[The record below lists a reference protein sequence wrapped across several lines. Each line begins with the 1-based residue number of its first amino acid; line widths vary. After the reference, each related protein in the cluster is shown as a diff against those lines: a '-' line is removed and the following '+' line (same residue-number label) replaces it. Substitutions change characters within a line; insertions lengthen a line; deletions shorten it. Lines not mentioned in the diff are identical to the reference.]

1 MLEATREYKMLL
13 IPIQPVP
20 SQILATMLN
29 GQNCQLFI
37 RKLGSNLFVDI
48 NSNGVD
54 IVTTVIARDMVP
66 LVCIEYTGFSGNII
80 FMDLQGKS
88 DPEYTGLGTRF
99 ILLYLTQSEYEL
111 AYK

>member
-1 MLEATREYKMLL
+1 MLT

-20 SQILATMLN
+20 SQTLSTVLN
-29 GQNCQLFI
+29 GQGCQIFVYKKGESLFFD
-37 RKLGSNLFVDI
+37 L

-88 DPEYTGLGTRF
+88 DPEYTGLGKRF